1 MKCSERRK
9 IYTLWYIPFP
19 PLLIKQ
25 TLINYPVLILMVT
38 LHHSHAH
45 TDLWNALKL
54 ILNISYVRCST
65 SPSFSSSSFYW
76 RINTVRVDCKS
87 TQAEEMPGCC
97 KIWLTRKND
106 RPWPR
111 PALWFSWTDPPQVLT
126 NHLSRVR
133 SCVTSEGRWC
143 WKEYRKKDV
152 SSAAF
157 QGIYL
162 CVSAFWT
169 VFKDRGNKTRRKT
182 EVHPNSWRLC
192 WQFM

>member
-1 MKCSERRK
+1 MFHE
-9 IYTLWYIPFP
+9 PF
-19 PLLIKQ
+19 
-25 TLINYPVLILMVT
+25 T
-38 LHHSHAH
+38 
-45 TDLWNALKL
+45 
-54 ILNISYVRCST
+54 
-65 SPSFSSSSFYW
+65 FFFFFFYW
-76 RINTVRVDCKS
+76 RINTVRVDCQS

-111 PALWFSWTDPPQVLT
+111 PTLWFSWTDPPQVLT
-126 NHLSRVR
+126 NRLSRVR

-143 WKEYRKKDV
+143 WKECRKKDV

-162 CVSAFWT
+162 CVWTFWT

-182 EVHPNSWRLC
+182 EVHPNSWQLC
-192 WQFM
+192 WQFMYICLIQKSALPTNHTNSSRVI